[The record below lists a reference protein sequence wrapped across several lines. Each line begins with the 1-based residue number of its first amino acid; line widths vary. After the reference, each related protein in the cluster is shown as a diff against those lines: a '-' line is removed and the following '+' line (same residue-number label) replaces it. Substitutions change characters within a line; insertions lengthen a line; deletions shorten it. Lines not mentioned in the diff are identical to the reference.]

1 LDRME
6 CLKHPLTQ
14 KMMSIKWNLH
24 GAFVY
29 YVTLLIY
36 LAFTILL
43 TTFIILYREFKLKHL
58 ATTQASNS
66 LQSNCTS
73 CNPAQPQ
80 TVTLP
85 SYLTNLAICILVFT
99 CMQMLKEMWQ
109 LVVTR
114 QYYFID
120 VSNVFEWGLI
130 ISVIVYLNGGAL
142 FRNYTYENT
151 ELLSSVLCLIL
162 SWLDVMLFLRRSP
175 LFNIYVVMFTQ
186 VILTL
191 ARVLILFTPLILA
204 FGLVFYQL
212 FLKQTQFKDTGNS
225 LMKAFV
231 MLTGELEYSDTIPK
245 SLGKTSSQVPL
256 VPIPALSYLAFV
268 VFIIA
273 MPIALMN
280 LLVGLAVGDIESIRK
295 TAKYNVLKQQALY
308 IENLHSKCPKFF
320 IKMAYRRY
328 YTEYPNKVSV
338 WNWLTSA
345 IHDRELHE
353 VLQEMRIAQQYKGKK
368 EKSEEGKINEIQ
380 ESLEEQSMLFSTFQR
395 KIELDTR
402 RLLEAQLS
410 SASTMRL

>member
-1 LDRME
+1 
-6 CLKHPLTQ
+6 
-14 KMMSIKWNLH
+14 
-24 GAFVY
+24 
-29 YVTLLIY
+29 
-36 LAFTILL
+36 
-43 TTFIILYREFKLKHL
+43 
-58 ATTQASNS
+58 
-66 LQSNCTS
+66 
-73 CNPAQPQ
+73 
-80 TVTLP
+80 
-85 SYLTNLAICILVFT
+85 
-99 CMQMLKEMWQ
+99 MLKEMWQ

-280 LLVGLAVGDIESIRK
+280 LLV
-295 TAKYNVLKQQALY
+295 
-308 IENLHSKCPKFF
+308 
-320 IKMAYRRY
+320 
-328 YTEYPNKVSV
+328 
-338 WNWLTSA
+338 SA
-345 IHDRELHE
+345 
-353 VLQEMRIAQQYKGKK
+353 
-368 EKSEEGKINEIQ
+368 
-380 ESLEEQSMLFSTFQR
+380 
-395 KIELDTR
+395 
-402 RLLEAQLS
+402 
-410 SASTMRL
+410 